1 MMMQIESVA
10 CYNICHINLGMQSNN
25 KRIAKNTLF
34 LYIRMLLTMAV
45 TLYTSRVVLATL
57 GVEDYGLYNVV
68 GGVVTMFA
76 FLNGT
81 LSGATQ
87 RYITYEIGVGNLEN
101 LKRVFNTAMSIH
113 LIVAALVFV
122 LAETVGLW
130 LVYNK
135 LVISPE
141 RFSAALWVYQFSILS
156 TMVLIVSLP
165 YNACIIAH
173 EKMSAFAYISIV
185 EVFLKLLIVYLLS
198 LTEFDKLIV
207 YAFLLFVVQL
217 LIRAIYT
224 FYSNRKFAETHYS
237 LKIDRSLAKEMVSFT
252 GWSFFGGLASVGMG
266 QGINILLNVFF
277 SPVVIAARAIAQQV
291 ESAIFS
297 FVQNFQTAMN
307 PQIIKNYAS
316 NNLQQM
322 HNLVFASCRYSYY
335 LLFMIVLPIT
345 LETPF
350 ILSVWLEEVPE
361 YTIPF
366 LRITILIGLV
376 NSISTPLMTAANASG
391 HIKKYQIIVATILIL
406 IVPIAYVALKFGG
419 SPESVLWIY
428 WGVVIVAQCARLMI
442 VRDLVHLSIR
452 NFCVLVVIP
461 VLKVS
466 LISVI
471 LPFFINLYLSDDI
484 ICVLLVCFLSVL
496 SVLTTIYFV
505 GINKSEREFVNQKV
519 RAVIYK
525 VIVQ

>member
-1 MMMQIESVA
+1 M
-10 CYNICHINLGMQSNN
+10 SNSI
-25 KRIAKNTLF
+25 IAKNTIF

-87 RYITYEIGVGNLEN
+87 RFITYEIGVGNQEN
-101 LKRVFNTAMSIH
+101 LNRVFNTAMCIH
-113 LIVAALVFV
+113 WMVAILVFV

-130 LVYNK
+130 FLYNK
-135 LVISPE
+135 LVISAE
-141 RFSAALWVYQFSILS
+141 RLTAALWVYQFSVLS

-173 EKMSAFAYISIV
+173 EKMSAFAYISII
-185 EVFLKLLIVYLLS
+185 EVLLKLVIVYLLS
-198 LTEFDKLIV
+198 LTKYDKLIV
-207 YAFLLFVVQL
+207 YAFLLFLVQL
-217 LIRAIYT
+217 LIRGIYT
-224 FYSNRKFAETHYS
+224 IYSKRNFEETHYS
-237 LKIDRSLAKEMVSFT
+237 LKLDRSLAKEMVGFT

-266 QGINILLNVFF
+266 QGINVLLNVFF

-291 ESAIFS
+291 ENAIFS

-307 PQIIKNYAS
+307 PQIMKNYAS

-335 LLFMIVLPIT
+335 LLFMIVLPIA

-361 YTIPF
+361 YTISF
-366 LRITILIGLV
+366 LRITMLIGLV
-376 NSISTPLMTAANASG
+376 NSLSTPLMTAANASG
-391 HIKKYQIIVATILIL
+391 HIKKYQIVVGTILIL
-406 IVPIAYVALKFGG
+406 IVPIAYVALKLGG
-419 SPESVLWIY
+419 TPESVLWIY
-428 WGVVIVAQCARLMI
+428 LGVVVLAQCARLMI
-442 VRDLVHLSIR
+442 VRGLVNLSIR
-452 NFCVLVVIP
+452 KFCVSVIIP

-471 LPFFINLYLSDDI
+471 LPVFINHYLGDAI
-484 ICVLLVCFLSVL
+484 INILVVCLVSVL
-496 SVLTTIYFV
+496 SVLLTIYFI
-505 GINKSEREFVNQKV
+505 GINQSEREFLNQKV
-519 RAVIYK
+519 K
-525 VIVQ
+525 VVLQRLKIK